1 MNELSRH
8 RGTPRPAQSR
18 RSKIVYNEPGV
29 SSVNPERLRQIE
41 ELYHSAHEREPD
53 EREIFLAEAC
63 RNDEELLREVASLLA
78 QDGSEGPLERPVSKI
93 AASLLG
99 DSTKTQLAPGTKLG
113 PYEILSRLGKGG
125 MGEVYKARDLRLG
138 PDCGDQNRE

>member
-1 MNELSRH
+1 MNELTRH

-41 ELYHSAHEREPD
+41 ELYHSAREREPD
-53 EREIFLAEAC
+53 ERENFLIEAC

-99 DSTKTQLAPGTKLG
+99 DFAEDPTGSGN
-113 PYEILSRLGKGG
+113 EIRS
-125 MGEVYKARDLRLG
+125 V
-138 PDCGDQNRE
+138 